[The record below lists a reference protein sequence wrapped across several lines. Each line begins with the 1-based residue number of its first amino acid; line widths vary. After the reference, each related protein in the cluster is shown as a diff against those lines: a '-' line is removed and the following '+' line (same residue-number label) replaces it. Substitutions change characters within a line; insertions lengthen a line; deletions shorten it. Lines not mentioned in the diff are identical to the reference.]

1 MPLYRKQIP
10 SAFNR
15 KGLYANGSAVRFKN
29 QAITRSR
36 PHHSAPSV
44 RNLVPAASSSG
55 FGAIH
60 PVLSSKFTPNSEPA
74 MKQISIARTNWIF
87 FIAMSSLFKGS
98 GPGGGDRNK
107 IFDDIGPKRTGGP
120 ELSLKRQPVS
130 RRGRRDFDL
139 GRHGAA
145 APPGDMDNGAG
156 DGIGRHPA
164 LRDLRRILPVILAQA
179 AWNGRFAL
187 SGVFELGGAVF
198 GCASRGERDGTPHG
212 FPLCRGGKRL
222 SSMPGGYF

>member
-1 MPLYRKQIP
+1 MRMVPPFDSKIKRLPGAAPTTLPHLSGTSSRQRLLLA
-10 SAFNR
+10 SALFT
-15 KGLYANGSAVRFKN
+15 
-29 QAITRSR
+29 Q
-36 PHHSAPSV
+36 
-44 RNLVPAASSSG
+44 
-55 FGAIH
+55 
-60 PVLSSKFTPNSEPA
+60 VLSSKFTPNSEPA

-212 FPLCRGGKRL
+212 FPLCRGGKQL